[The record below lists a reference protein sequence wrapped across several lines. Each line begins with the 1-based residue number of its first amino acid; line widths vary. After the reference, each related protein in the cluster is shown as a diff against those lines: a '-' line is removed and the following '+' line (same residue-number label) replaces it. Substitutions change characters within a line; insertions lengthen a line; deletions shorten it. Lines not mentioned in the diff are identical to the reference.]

1 MCTREHLSCTL
12 LPFHR
17 PHARTRT
24 CTFDQRNRPELPFDD
39 GSFCPCSIVISVA
52 ALVVGIIAIVKAQ
65 QNERIQL
72 QYTAYRVKELEEE
85 RMKKTL

>member
-1 MCTREHLSCTL
+1 
-12 LPFHR
+12 
-17 PHARTRT
+17 
-24 CTFDQRNRPELPFDD
+24 
-39 GSFCPCSIVISVA
+39 VA